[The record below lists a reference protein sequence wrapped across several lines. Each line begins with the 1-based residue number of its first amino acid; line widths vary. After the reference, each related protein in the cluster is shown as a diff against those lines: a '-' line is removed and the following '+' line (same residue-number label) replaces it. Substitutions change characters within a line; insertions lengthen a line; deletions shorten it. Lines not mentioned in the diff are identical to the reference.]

1 MSARRRA
8 ARVLLAVALVVP
20 VLGAC
25 GVDTQT
31 KPERIP
37 SGGLPADLRSAHPE
51 PVPRPR

>member
-8 ARVLLAVALVVP
+8 ARVLLTVALAVP

-31 KPERIP
+31 KPDRIP
-37 SGGLPADLRSAHPE
+37 SGGLPADLRTPHTES
-51 PVPRPR
+51 VPRPR

>member
-31 KPERIP
+31 KPDRIP
-37 SGGLPADLRSAHPE
+37 SGGLPADLRTPHTES
-51 PVPRPR
+51 VPRPR

>member
-1 MSARRRA
+1 MSARRCA

-37 SGGLPADLRSAHPE
+37 SGGLPADLRTPHTNS
-51 PVPRPR
+51 VPQPR